1 MRLRR
6 NLVAWFLVFALALMS
21 FPVMAEDVIAT
32 KEFLKVGEKI
42 QANDGDT
49 INYYGYK
56 YLPYYTTSSS
66 LKIIS
71 EEERWYGAT
80 IKEAKS
86 LHMAPINEGKQW
98 YVERREDKAIPYYSD
113 GQYQYDN
120 YYTQYAIYPAQM
132 YYAATYDLGEGS
144 WEVESE
150 WIEEENGIWKPETPV
165 ADYDGNLWY
174 AYAGYTVILP
184 TATEVTKAGYEL
196 SGWKV
201 GADTLLPGAT
211 YSLKGEDATDING
224 QPTIKIEAIWKN
236 KSISNPTV
244 SEITKTSAKISVA
257 YNVEGELTDKGI
269 KIAKAETEDWT
280 NLETTVNNN
289 QITAVTDSLSK
300 NTSYKVK
307 AYLATAT
314 GEITT
319 EEITFQTLKDFEV
332 EKAQVGD
339 ITTQGASFTASYL
352 SDDALTAQGFKY
364 KKTSEETD
372 EWQEVEATAS
382 GSSITAS
389 LDNLLPN
396 TEYSVKAYIT
406 TSEGTKEG
414 EVETFTT
421 SKRPQSVEKAKV
433 SGVTGKTATFTASY
447 LSDDGLTAQGF
458 KYKKTSEET
467 EEWQEVEATVSGS
480 IITASLDNLLP
491 NTEYSVKAYITTSE
505 GTKEGEVET
514 FTTSKRPQSVEKA
527 QISGVTT
534 STATFTTKY
543 VSDTSLTNQGFKYKK
558 AADSKWTDIKA
569 STTNVN
575 EMNFSTKIT
584 GLTSNTTYEVKAYI
598 ETKEGVTESQVS
610 TFTTSTSSS
619 SGSSSSS
626 SSTSPAKVEP
636 TITLPAVGEPLVVS
650 VNSNNVATVPVDT
663 VNSLINSGQP
673 LVIQSGNISLTADP
687 STLKEILLAN
697 PGVTNLTMSLPAIE
711 AVKLEDIKLKANQ
724 EGKITIVGGSEAT
737 LSIGFGSSQIQSVFS
752 EPLTVTIDLS
762 KVSFGDSTKLTFVK
776 YEQKEDGSYKVVKL
790 GGTYDEATGKFSAH
804 LTEPGL
810 YGMAEVAEL
819 VKVNLQIGNL
829 ISTLNDSSRTNDVAP
844 QIVGGSTVVPLRFI
858 AESLGAEVKWD
869 AKNKKVVITLDG
881 QTIEVG
887 SDQGMLIQESR
898 TLVPIRYIS
907 ENLGANVLWIPSSKS
922 IEIVK

>member
-6 NLVAWFLVFALALMS
+6 NLVAWFLVFALAPMS

-49 INYYGYK
+49 INYEGYK
-56 YLPYYTTSSS
+56 YLAYYTTSSS

-71 EEERWYGAT
+71 EEQRWSRAT

-98 YVERREDKAIPYYSD
+98 YVERREDKAIPYYS
-113 GQYQYDN
+113 GEQYLGDTN
-120 YYTQYAIYPAQM
+120 YTQYAIYPTQM
-132 YYAATYDLGEGS
+132 YYAAAYDLGEGS

-150 WIEEENGIWKPETPV
+150 WIEEENGIWKPEAPV

-196 SGWKV
+196 SGWKI
-201 GADTLLPGAT
+201 GTATLLPGAI
-211 YSLKGEDATDING
+211 YSLSDEDATDISG
-224 QPTIKIEAIWKN
+224 QPAIKIEAIWKN
-236 KSISNPTV
+236 KSISNPVV
-244 SEITKTSAKISVA
+244 SEITKNSAKLSVTYSIGNA
-257 YNVEGELTDKGI
+257 LTDKGI
-269 KIAKAETEDWT
+269 KIAKAGTEEWT
-280 NLETTVNNN
+280 ALETTVSNN
-289 QITAVTDSLSK
+289 QMTAEAGSLSK
-300 NTSYKVK
+300 NISYKVK
-307 AYLATAT
+307 AYLTTVT
-314 GEITT
+314 GKIET
-319 EEITFQTLKDFEV
+319 EEITFRTLKDFEV
-332 EKAQVGD
+332 GTTEVES

-352 SDDALTAQGFKY
+352 SDDSLIAQGFKY
-364 KKTSEETD
+364 KKTSEEISQ
-372 EWQEVEATAS
+372 WQHVDATVNN
-382 GSSITAS
+382 SSLTAT

-414 EVETFTT
+414 EV
-421 SKRPQSVEKAKV
+421 V
-433 SGVTGKTATFTASY
+433 
-447 LSDDGLTAQGF
+447 
-458 KYKKTSEET
+458 
-467 EEWQEVEATVSGS
+467 
-480 IITASLDNLLP
+480 
-491 NTEYSVKAYITTSE
+491 
-505 GTKEGEVET
+505 T

-543 VSDTSLTNQGFKYKK
+543 VSDNSLTNQGFKYKK
-558 AADSKWTDIKA
+558 AADSKWTEIKA

-575 EMNFSTKIT
+575 EMNFSTKVT

-598 ETKEGVTESQVS
+598 ETKEGMTESQVS

-636 TITLPAVGEPLVVS
+636 TITLPAAGEPLVVS

-711 AVKLEDIKLKANQ
+711 VVKLEDIKLKVSQ
-724 EGKITIVGGSEAT
+724 EGKITMVGGSEAT
-737 LSIGFGSSQIQSVFS
+737 LSIGFGSSQIQSVFR

-762 KVSFGDSTKLTFVK
+762 KVRFGDSTKLTFVK

-829 ISTLNDSSRTNDVAP
+829 ISTLNDSPRTNDVAP

>member
-6 NLVAWFLVFALALMS
+6 NLIAWFLVFALALMNL
-21 FPVMAEDVIAT
+21 PVVAEEVTGVADFDVGQRI
-32 KEFLKVGEKI
+32 EVNGGDIINLGENG
-42 QANDGDT
+42 A
-49 INYYGYK
+49 YYN
-56 YLPYYTTSSS
+56 YYTTSSA
-66 LKIIS
+66 LQIS
-71 EEERWYGAT
+71 DQKYKWGSYT
-80 IKEAKS
+80 VKEATA
-86 LHMAPINEGKQW
+86 LHMAPISSGKQW
-98 YVERREDKAIPYYSD
+98 YVQRQEDKINVGAMTESPPEK
-113 GQYQYDN
+113 
-120 YYTQYAIYPAQM
+120 QYAIYPTQI
-132 YYAATYDLGEGS
+132 YYAAVYDLGGGS
-144 WEVESE
+144 FKTSADWL
-150 WIEEENGIWKPETPV
+150 EEQHGIWKPETSV
-165 ADYDGNLWY
+165 ENYDGKLWY
-174 AYAGYTVILP
+174 AYEGYSVTLP
-184 TATEVTKAGYEL
+184 TATEVTRVGYEL
-196 SGWKV
+196 SGWQI
-201 GADTLLPGAT
+201 GTSELLPGAT
-211 YSLKGEDATDING
+211 YSLKGEDATDVNS

-236 KSISNPTV
+236 KSISNPVV
-244 SEITKTSAKISVA
+244 SEITKTSAKISVP
-257 YNVEGELTDKGI
+257 YNVEDELTDKGI
-269 KIAKAETEDWT
+269 KIAKTETEDWT
-280 NLETTVNNN
+280 ALETTVSNN
-289 QITAVTDSLSK
+289 QITAVTDRLSK

-332 EKAQVGD
+332 EKAQVGN

-352 SDDALTAQGFKY
+352 SDDALTAQGFKC

-389 LDNLLPN
+389 LDNLLSN

-433 SGVTGKTATFTASY
+433 SGVTRKTATFTASY
-447 LSDDGLTAQGF
+447 VSDDGLTAQGF

-467 EEWQEVEATVSGS
+467 DEWQEVEATASGS
-480 IITASLDNLLP
+480 SITASLDNLLS

-598 ETKEGVTESQVS
+598 ETKEGMTESQVS

-636 TITLPAVGEPLVVS
+636 TITLPAEGEPLVVS

-711 AVKLEDIKLKANQ
+711 VVKLEDIKLKANQ
-724 EGKITIVGGSEAT
+724 EGKITMVGGSEAT